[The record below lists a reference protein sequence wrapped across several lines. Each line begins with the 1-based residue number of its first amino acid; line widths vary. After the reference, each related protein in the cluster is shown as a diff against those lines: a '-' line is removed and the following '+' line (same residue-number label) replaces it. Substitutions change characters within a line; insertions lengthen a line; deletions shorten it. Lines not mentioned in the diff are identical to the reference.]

1 MRATQFRSMVTDVTP
16 GKPLP
21 FATLMISE
29 IRVLSATGVLG
40 SGFREETLKR
50 AMALGPAFI
59 GADSGSTDP
68 GPYYLGS
75 GDNLFSDSA
84 CKRDLRLMLLA
95 GRAAKIP
102 VVVGS
107 ACTGGSDAQ
116 LERLAGI
123 AREIAREDMLSFKLA
138 TIASEQ
144 DKGYLKKKLREGK
157 ITPLANA
164 PAFDEAVID
173 RSAHIVGMCGIE
185 PYVEALQ
192 NGAEVILAGRS
203 SDTSIFAALPVMRGF
218 NPATVWH
225 MAKILECGAACVVL
239 RKYPDCMFA
248 TVTNDHFTVEPP
260 NPEYRCDPVSVASH
274 NLYENATPY
283 ELVEPSG
290 VLNTFSAKYEAVSDR
305 AVRVSGSTFKP
316 AARYTIKLE
325 GVELAGFQSIIIG
338 AVRDP
343 IILRQLDT
351 WLAGL
356 VKASKDR
363 IRAVF
368 GADVENQYRLDVR
381 VFGRNAAMGPL
392 EPETGIG
399 HEVGLLFQM
408 TAPSQALATSLMKS
422 VGHMAVHYPVPE
434 WSGLI
439 TSIAFPYSPPEIAR
453 GPSYRFNMNHVVAPA
468 SPLEMFRIQYE
479 NV

>member
-1 MRATQFRSMVTDVTP
+1 MD
-16 GKPLP
+16 
-21 FATLMISE
+21 SE
-29 IRVLSATGVLG
+29 IRILSATGILG
-40 SGFREETLKR
+40 SGFREETLQR
-50 AMALGPAFI
+50 AMALKPDFI

-75 GDNLFSDSA
+75 GETLFSNSA
-84 CKRDLRLMLLA
+84 YKRDLRLILLA
-95 GRAAKIP
+95 ARAAKIP
-102 VVVGS
+102 AVIGS
-107 ACTGGSDAQ
+107 ACTAGTDGQ

-123 AREIAREDMLSFKLA
+123 AREIAREDKLSFKLA
-138 TIASEQ
+138 TIRSEQ

-157 ITPLANA
+157 IKPLANA
-164 PAFDEAVID
+164 PVLDEGVID
-173 RSAHIVGMCGIE
+173 RSVHIVGMCGIE

-192 NGAEVILAGRS
+192 NGADVVLAGRS
-203 SDTSIFAALPVMRGF
+203 SDTSIFAALPVMKGF

-248 TVTNDHFTVEPP
+248 TVANDHFVVEPP
-260 NPEYRCDPVSVASH
+260 NPDYRCDPVSVASH
-274 NLYENATPY
+274 NLYENSTPY

-290 VLNTFSAKYEAVSDR
+290 ILDTRRARYEAVSDR
-305 AVRVSGSTFKP
+305 AVRVSGSTFRP
-316 AARYTIKLE
+316 AERYTIKLE
-325 GVELAGFQSIIIG
+325 GVELAGYQSIIVG

-343 IILRQLDT
+343 IILRQLDS
-351 WLAGL
+351 WLTGL

-368 GADVENQYRLDVR
+368 GPAIESRYRLDVR
-381 VFGRNAAMGPL
+381 VFGKNAAMGPL
-392 EPETGIG
+392 EPETAIG

-408 TAPSQALATSLMKS
+408 TAPTQELATSLMKS

-453 GPSYRFNMNHVVAPA
+453 GASYRFNMNHVVEPA
-468 SPLEMFRIQYE
+468 SPLEMFRIE
-479 NV
+479 CETVRS

>member
-1 MRATQFRSMVTDVTP
+1 MA
-16 GKPLP
+16 
-21 FATLMISE
+21 SE
-29 IRVLSATGVLG
+29 IRILSATGVLG

-75 GDNLFSDSA
+75 GENLFSDSA

-102 VVVGS
+102 VIVGS
-107 ACTGGSDAQ
+107 ACTGGADAQ

-123 AREIAREDMLSFKLA
+123 AREIAREEKLSFKLA

-144 DKGYLKKKLREGK
+144 DKGYLKKKLQQGK

-173 RSAHIVGMCGIE
+173 RSAHIVGMCGTE
-185 PYVEALQ
+185 PYIEALQ
-192 NGAEVILAGRS
+192 NGADVILAGRS

-248 TVTNDHFTVEPP
+248 TVTNDHFIVEPP

-290 VLNTFSAKYEAVSDR
+290 VLNTIPRSTRRCPTARCAFRAAPSSRRRATPSSSKAWSSPATRASSSAPCATRSSC
-305 AVRVSGSTFKP
+305 ASSNPGST
-316 AARYTIKLE
+316 
-325 GVELAGFQSIIIG
+325 G
-338 AVRDP
+338 
-343 IILRQLDT
+343 
-351 WLAGL
+351 W
-356 VKASKDR
+356 
-363 IRAVF
+363 
-368 GADVENQYRLDVR
+368 
-381 VFGRNAAMGPL
+381 
-392 EPETGIG
+392 
-399 HEVGLLFQM
+399 
-408 TAPSQALATSLMKS
+408 
-422 VGHMAVHYPVPE
+422 
-434 WSGLI
+434 
-439 TSIAFPYSPPEIAR
+439 
-453 GPSYRFNMNHVVAPA
+453 
-468 SPLEMFRIQYE
+468 
-479 NV
+479 

>member
-1 MRATQFRSMVTDVTP
+1 MD
-16 GKPLP
+16 
-21 FATLMISE
+21 E
-29 IRVLSATGVLG
+29 IRILSATGVLG

-68 GPYYLGS
+68 GPFYLGS
-75 GDNLFSDSA
+75 GENLFSDAA

-102 VVVGS
+102 VIVGS
-107 ACTGGSDAQ
+107 AFTGGADAQ
-116 LERLAGI
+116 LEGLARL
-123 AREIAREDMLSFKLA
+123 AREIAREDKLTFKLA
-138 TIASEQ
+138 TIRSEQ

-157 ITPLANA
+157 IQPLANA
-164 PAFDEAVID
+164 PDFDEGVID
-173 RSAHIVGMCGIE
+173 RSAHIVGMCGTE
-185 PYVEALQ
+185 PYIEALG
-192 NGAEVILAGRS
+192 NGADVILAGRS
-203 SDTSIFAALPVMRGF
+203 SDTSIFAALPVMQGF

-248 TVTNDHFTVEPP
+248 TVTNDYFVVEPP

-274 NLYENATPY
+274 NLYENSTPY

-290 VLNTFSAKYEAVSDR
+290 VLNTVNAKYEAVSDR
-305 AVRVSGSTFKP
+305 AVRVSGSTFKH
-316 AARYTIKLE
+316 AERYTIKLE
-325 GVELAGFQSIIIG
+325 GVELAGYQSIIVG
-338 AVRDP
+338 SVRDP
-343 IILRQLDT
+343 VILRQLDS
-351 WLAGL
+351 WLEGL
-356 VKASKDR
+356 IKACKDR
-363 IRAVF
+363 IRNVF
-368 GADVENQYRLDVR
+368 GEDVERQYRLDVR
-381 VFGRNAAMGPL
+381 VFGKNAAMGKL
-392 EPETGIG
+392 EPETSIG

-408 TAPSQALATSLMKS
+408 TAPSQELATKLMKS

-453 GPSYRFNMNHVVAPA
+453 GPSYRFNMNHVVEPA
-468 SPLEMFRIQYE
+468 SPLEMFKVEYE
-479 NV
+479 NI